1 MPVAKLQ
8 RRRLPWVAA
17 VIASI
22 ALAVTIGSY
31 YVNPIIRSHIE
42 SAMNRSLV
50 GYQTRLKSAHLRF
63 LDGTLF
69 LYDLD
74 VVQVAHP
81 KPAVILIPKL
91 RISVQWRELFSGR
104 IVANCLIG
112 DPTLSI
118 NLAQLRSEKA
128 KKTPLKQEGWQ
139 QALTSIYPFKINR
152 FQIENGTVTYI
163 DADPTRP
170 IKLKHLAFSAD
181 NIRNIHEPKHPYP
194 STIHVDT
201 VVFDTGHASLDG
213 RANFL
218 AEPVPSLLTG
228 YSIEQV
234 PLAPFDSAIKRV
246 NLRISR
252 GVVSSNGVLEYS
264 SQIKRAEVEELKI
277 QGIHLTYVHSPQT
290 APAEAQRM
298 TEVKN
303 DAKAVN
309 NKPGLL
315 LKLKQLRLVNSEL
328 TYANE
333 DSDHRYNLFF
343 SKLNA
348 QVTNLS
354 NQSSEGVSHVNLT
367 GDFMG
372 NGATTLVGTFR
383 PRKQGPDFD
392 LNLGV
397 QAASLPSLNDLLKA
411 YGRFDVE
418 SGNVSIYSQTA
429 VREGEINGY
438 VKTLFSDVKVYDYKK
453 DTDKPVLHQA
463 YELLVGGAAKLLR
476 NGSSKNV
483 ATEVNLKGKLSNPS
497 ASTWEALK
505 ELIYN
510 AFIDAIEP
518 GFNREIGQVPET
530 KQNAIV
536 HRLPPSAKAK

>member
-1 MPVAKLQ
+1 V
-8 RRRLPWVAA
+8 
-17 VIASI
+17 S
-22 ALAVTIGSY
+22 
-31 YVNPIIRSHIE
+31 
-42 SAMNRSLV
+42 
-50 GYQTRLKSAHLRF
+50 
-63 LDGTLF
+63 
-69 LYDLD
+69 
-74 VVQVAHP
+74 
-81 KPAVILIPKL
+81 
-91 RISVQWRELFSGR
+91 
-104 IVANCLIG
+104 
-112 DPTLSI
+112 
-118 NLAQLRSEKA
+118 
-128 KKTPLKQEGWQ
+128 
-139 QALTSIYPFKINR
+139 
-152 FQIENGTVTYI
+152 
-163 DADPTRP
+163 
-170 IKLKHLAFSAD
+170 
-181 NIRNIHEPKHPYP
+181 
-194 STIHVDT
+194 
-201 VVFDTGHASLDG
+201 
-213 RANFL
+213 
-218 AEPVPSLLTG
+218 
-228 YSIEQV
+228 
-234 PLAPFDSAIKRV
+234 LAPFDSAIKRV
-246 NLRISR
+246 NLRVSR

-290 APAEAQRM
+290 APAEAERM

-343 SKLNA
+343 SKLSA

-372 NGATTLVGTFR
+372 NGATTLVGAFR
-383 PRKQGPDFD
+383 PRKEGPDFD

-397 QAASLPSLNDLLKA
+397 RAASLPSLNDLLKA

-418 SGNVSIYSQTA
+418 SGNVSIYSQTT

-453 DTDKPVLHQA
+453 DKDKPVLHQA

-476 NGSSKNV
+476 NGSTKNV

-530 KQNAIV
+530 QQKAIV
-536 HRLPPSAKAK
+536 HRLLPSAKAK